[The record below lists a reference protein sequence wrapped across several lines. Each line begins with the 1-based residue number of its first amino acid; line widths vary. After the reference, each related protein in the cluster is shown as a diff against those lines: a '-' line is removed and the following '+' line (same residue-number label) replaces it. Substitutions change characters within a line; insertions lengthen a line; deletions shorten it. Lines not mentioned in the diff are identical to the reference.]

1 MHPVYHGIRPLSID
15 DLAFDYRLEEAKK
28 ILENFHKSEIY
39 DDINQ
44 IIDLSMAIYYL
55 HMAEKHSYWD
65 KETIKNFKIL
75 KLDINKKVGLFFS
88 NLNNSNFLNYYDL
101 LGRIYIE
108 DFWNLIER
116 YKVYKRINFS
126 IIETI
131 LTKENFALNYI
142 LKQKNIVFEYDAYL
156 SKYMINNCRTA
167 EYLIKKYLTK
177 TDENFYLPL
186 SLSLIDKEKIVK
198 EYICSED
205 PNVSFL
211 LLISEGSND
220 NNFSLSDKTKLLAKR
235 KYDQYWEKY
244 FKENS
249 GIDYI
254 TVFAFRDFDN
264 ETIKNEYFDSENR
277 KTVLEYSKSWI
288 KSNLEY
294 ATILNNFIFL
304 FEFVDWKYRCNF
316 IAINSEL
323 GVFEKFIG
331 IDGKRSYK
339 IGSAFNAKQAISN
352 LQMKGYY
359 YELLDNNINL
369 DDAIKWF
376 FECYLKEEFG
386 VDGFCFNIAP
396 KEVDILLKYK
406 NLVSEM
412 ESILKQFSLYCEND
426 EIDRELLEISSR
438 PIIYSKI
445 PTMQKFKY
453 YYINDENKDINS
465 EMNMLFSDQSTLGYT
480 NKTGDRFNNFF
491 DLIRNEKMKLSD
503 FEKYQSNYIKFLI
516 DRGSVFIDYN
526 IIKLNLP
533 RVTLL
538 HELYIKEIGCFAYIT
553 NTQKEI
559 IDKLIKKGEVKI
571 YNFLFSKIESD
582 YINFILN
589 KTEFSNG
596 YDLRNK
602 YVHGTYPVDKDEQ
615 EKDYFMLLKIMII
628 IVLKI
633 NEEFCLKSG
642 GPNNIKII

>member
-1 MHPVYHGIRPLSID
+1 MG
-15 DLAFDYRLEEAKK
+15 
-28 ILENFHKSEIY
+28 
-39 DDINQ
+39 
-44 IIDLSMAIYYL
+44 
-55 HMAEKHSYWD
+55 
-65 KETIKNFKIL
+65 
-75 KLDINKKVGLFFS
+75 
-88 NLNNSNFLNYYDL
+88 
-101 LGRIYIE
+101 
-108 DFWNLIER
+108 
-116 YKVYKRINFS
+116 
-126 IIETI
+126 
-131 LTKENFALNYI
+131 
-142 LKQKNIVFEYDAYL
+142 
-156 SKYMINNCRTA
+156 
-167 EYLIKKYLTK
+167 
-177 TDENFYLPL
+177 
-186 SLSLIDKEKIVK
+186 
-198 EYICSED
+198 
-205 PNVSFL
+205 
-211 LLISEGSND
+211 
-220 NNFSLSDKTKLLAKR
+220 
-235 KYDQYWEKY
+235 KY

-264 ETIKNEYFDSENR
+264 ETIKNEYFDSKNR

-294 ATILNNFIFL
+294 ATIFNNFIFL

-480 NKTGDRFNNFF
+480 NKKEI
-491 DLIRNEKMKLSD
+491 DLI
-503 FEKYQSNYIKFLI
+503 IFLI
-516 DRGSVFIDYN
+516 
-526 IIKLNLP
+526 
-533 RVTLL
+533 
-538 HELYIKEIGCFAYIT
+538 
-553 NTQKEI
+553 
-559 IDKLIKKGEVKI
+559 
-571 YNFLFSKIESD
+571 
-582 YINFILN
+582 
-589 KTEFSNG
+589 
-596 YDLRNK
+596 
-602 YVHGTYPVDKDEQ
+602 
-615 EKDYFMLLKIMII
+615 
-628 IVLKI
+628 
-633 NEEFCLKSG
+633 
-642 GPNNIKII
+642 